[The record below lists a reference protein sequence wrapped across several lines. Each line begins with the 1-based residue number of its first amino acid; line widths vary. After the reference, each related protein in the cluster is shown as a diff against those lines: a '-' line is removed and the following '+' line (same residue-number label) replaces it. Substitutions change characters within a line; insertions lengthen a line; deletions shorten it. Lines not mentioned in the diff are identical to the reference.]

1 MGGSTDGM
9 AILSNGAHAHQL
21 LDRHCKRMVSLHA
34 PVLENRDPEPLH
46 QMRVAMRR
54 LRTCLNQFGPA
65 LELPDGVGV
74 QRLARSV
81 RRLGAAR
88 DLDVLRDR
96 LEQTLLPRLPKQEIR
111 RLKPAL
117 KQLQRERGE
126 AQQQLQEVLNSS
138 RHLKLIAQLQKWLR
152 QPRYTP
158 LGDEPLQHWLLEWQ
172 WPCLGTLLLHRG
184 WRITAPQGQRDVEE
198 LHALRK
204 GIKEARYRLEN
215 LQPLG
220 GAVGLDWINRLKQ
233 GQELLGE
240 LNDLAVL
247 RQAIE
252 SQASQRLAR
261 HLPELDKLLD
271 EQRLAC
277 WAQWRIL
284 AMELVERHERAHL
297 VLGLI
302 GDRAL
307 GGQPDVSGDTTN

>member
-1 MGGSTDGM
+1 MSESTEGM
-9 AILSNGAHAHQL
+9 TVLSNGAHAHQL
-21 LDRHCKRMVSLHA
+21 LDKHCRRMVSLHA

-65 LELPDGVGV
+65 LELPDGVCV

-96 LEQTLLPRLPKQEIR
+96 LEETLLPRLPKQEIR

-117 KQLQRERGE
+117 KQLQRERDE
-126 AQQQLQEVLNSS
+126 AQQQLLEVLNSS

-152 QPRYTP
+152 KPHYTP
-158 LGDEPLQHWLLEWQ
+158 LGEEPLQHWLLEWQ
-172 WPCLGTLLLHRG
+172 WPSLGTLLLHRG
-184 WRITAPQGQRDVEE
+184 WRITAPQGQRDVDS

-215 LQPLG
+215 LQPMA

-247 RQAIE
+247 RQEIE
-252 SQASQRLAR
+252 GQASQRLAK
-261 HLPELDKLLD
+261 HLPELDRLL
-271 EQRLAC
+271 ERQRLQC
-277 WAQWRIL
+277 WTQWQVL
-284 AMELVERHERAHL
+284 ATELVAQRHRARL
-297 VLGLI
+297 ALELI
-302 GDRAL
+302 GHGPLSD
-307 GGQPDVSGDTTN
+307 G

>member
-1 MGGSTDGM
+1 
-9 AILSNGAHAHQL
+9 
-21 LDRHCKRMVSLHA
+21 
-34 PVLENRDPEPLH
+34 VLENRDPEPLH

-65 LELPDGVGV
+65 LELPEGVCV
-74 QRLARSV
+74 QRLGRSV

-96 LEQTLLPRLPKQEIR
+96 LEETLLPRLPKQEIR

-152 QPRYTP
+152 HPRYTP
-158 LGDEPLQHWLLEWQ
+158 LGEEPLRHWLLEWQ

-184 WRITAPQGQRDVEE
+184 WRITAPQGQSDVDD

-215 LQPLG
+215 LQPLC
-220 GAVGLDWINRLKQ
+220 GAVGLNWINRLKQ

-252 SQASQRLAR
+252 GQTSQRLAK
-261 HLPELDKLLD
+261 HLPELDRLL
-271 EQRLAC
+271 EQERLAC
-277 WAQWRIL
+277 WAQWRLL
-284 AMELVERHERAHL
+284 AMDQVERHQRAQL
-297 VLGLI
+297 VLELI
-302 GDRAL
+302 GDRGPDDQA
-307 GGQPDVSGDTTN
+307 DVSRDTSSEHRRSREES